1 MQGLTVDNAVIHL
14 DGNCNRYDAFVASS
28 RARDRSILVV
38 DARAID
44 RQLAYELPLDRQ
56 RDGLV
61 FADAERRTWLAE
73 RLSRA
78 SPKIS
83 TLDVIEGARP
93 LERKAGKVRHPQREL
108 SHEL

>member
-1 MQGLTVDNAVIHL
+1 VQGLTVDNAVIYL

-28 RARDRSILVV
+28 RARDQSILVV
-38 DARAID
+38 DAKAID
-44 RQLAYELPLDRQ
+44 RQLACQRPFDRQ
-56 RDGLV
+56 RDSLV
-61 FADAERRTWLAE
+61 FADAERRSWLAE

-83 TLDVIEGARP
+83 TLDVIEGAMP
-93 LERKAGKVRHPQREL
+93 LERKVEQARQPRREL